1 MMRLNRCVRAAT
13 LLSVTVMGSGA
24 CAPRAERAVVP
35 GLAVQLNAP
44 THPDTIVYQRS
55 ISRGSQDSSSGT
67 RTVVMSVIA
76 PSGGPTLLEVVQR
89 FPGRGGEIV
98 DTALADVHTLRAVAH
113 QSHQPT
119 RTMRFSFT
127 GTNAEG
133 TVALRATTGD
143 SVVAV
148 HQDLGGPIFDSNV
161 IELVV
166 AALPLRAGFSAD
178 VPFFIYERGGRV
190 VMRVT
195 VRERATVAFSHLGRR
210 DVWVVGVAV
219 PGAPATMWIDT
230 EAHVPLR
237 VRYDLTGSTTSFT
250 DERIT
255 PLS

>member
-1 MMRLNRCVRAAT
+1 MTQSNHRVRVAT
-13 LLSVTVMGSGA
+13 LLALTVMGSAA
-24 CAPRAERAVVP
+24 CAPRVDRAVVP
-35 GLAVQLNAP
+35 GLAVQPNAP

-55 ISRGSQDSSSGT
+55 ISRGGHDSSTGT
-67 RTVVMSVIA
+67 RTVVMLVIA

-133 TVALRATTGD
+133 TVALRATAGD
-143 SVVAV
+143 SVVSV

-166 AALPLRAGFSAD
+166 AALPLRAGFTAD

-210 DVWVVGVAV
+210 DVWVVGVAI

-237 VRYDLTGSTTSFT
+237 VRYDLTGSATSFT